1 MTELGFLGGLLGE
14 GYMVERFIGALMRLR
29 RGGSREDSFVSVG
42 AVVGISIVGGVLH
55 GWCGESAWVACL
67 GRKKL
72 VIEDWGKLVLLDLK
86 LKSIVLRVVDGFPY
100 EGFCFSEV
108 SNFFDFSGFSDVCL
122 C

>member
-1 MTELGFLGGLLGE
+1 MA
-14 GYMVERFIGALMRLR
+14 ERLIGSQLRLCRRGKRDKPCCCIGA
-29 RGGSREDSFVSVG
+29 F
-42 AVVGISIVGGVLH
+42 AGISIVGGVVQN
-55 GWCGESAWVACL
+55 WCDESFWVACL

-100 EGFCFSEV
+100 AGFCFSEV